1 MKRDFLLRINRRT
14 LMDVNIPYTKGDCMD
29 TEPIEIGSKS
39 SLIYAKGSKQ
49 GSEYQIF

>member
-1 MKRDFLLRINRRT
+1 
-14 LMDVNIPYTKGDCMD
+14 MDVNIPYTKGDCMD